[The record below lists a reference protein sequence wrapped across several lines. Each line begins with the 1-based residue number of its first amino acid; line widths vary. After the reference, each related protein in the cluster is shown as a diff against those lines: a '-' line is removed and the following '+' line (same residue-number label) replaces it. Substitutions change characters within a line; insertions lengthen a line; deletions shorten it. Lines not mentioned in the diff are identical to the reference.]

1 MEILLLAVALSMDCV
16 ALSMSNGAKCANYG
30 ILRIAKVSFVY
41 GFFQGAMPII
51 GFFLGA
57 LFVGFIEQIDHFI
70 AFAIL
75 GFLGVKMI
83 LDSRENSDE
92 ITANLGLKELIS
104 GAIATSIDALAVG
117 VTFSFTSLNI
127 WFSCSIIAFVCF
139 SLSFAATFI
148 GKKLGEIFN
157 DKALILGGLILI
169 FIGFKILITHLGIL

>member
-30 ILRIAKVSFVY
+30 IFRIAKVSFVY

-75 GFLGVKMI
+75 GFLGVKMM

-127 WFSCSIIAFVCF
+127 WFSCAIIAFVCF
-139 SLSFAATFI
+139 ILSFTATFI
-148 GKKLGEIFN
+148 GKNWVKFLRTRLLFW
-157 DKALILGGLILI
+157 AV
-169 FIGFKILITHLGIL
+169 

>member
-16 ALSMSNGAKCANYG
+16 ALSMSNGAKCVNYG
-30 ILRIAKVSFVY
+30 IFRIAKVSFVY

-57 LFVGFIEQIDHFI
+57 LFIGFIEQIDHFV

-75 GFLGVKMI
+75 GFLGVKMM

-104 GAIATSIDALAVG
+104 GAVATSIDALAVG

-127 WFSCSIIAFVCF
+127 WFSCAIIAFVCF
-139 SLSFAATFI
+139 ILSFAATFI
-148 GKKLGEIFN
+148 GKNWVKFLRTRLLFW
-157 DKALILGGLILI
+157 AV
-169 FIGFKILITHLGIL
+169 